1 MPRKTPLVL
10 ALMYISVAKAFV
22 LLQPSTRATL
32 SLNDKNQDDLVA
44 LDSREY
50 LQGMLERREENPE
63 RVTGDK
69 LLGPTLKLAGGV
81 SLALVALVVAFLA
94 SNGIV

>member
-1 MPRKTPLVL
+1 MLRKASLIL

-22 LLQPSTRATL
+22 VQPSTRATL